1 MFKLPRRSLPLA
13 LVPALFWALGSRPP
27 AEQFTATLDGASEVP
42 AVQTG
47 ATGTATVTI
56 DGHELT
62 WHLEVSGID
71 NPTMGHIHGAAPGEN
86 GGVLVPLFREEKGE
100 KFSGVLSDGHAT
112 VEDNVLEAIRAGNA
126 YVNVHTKANPRGEIR
141 GQLKPASGM

>member
-1 MFKLPRRSLPLA
+1 MSKLPTRSLPLA
-13 LVPALFWALGSRPP
+13 LVPALFFALGSRPP

-42 AVQTG
+42 AVQTT
-47 ATGTATVTI
+47 ATGTATFTL

-71 NPTMGHIHGAAPGEN
+71 NPTMGHIHGGAPGEN

-100 KFSGVLSDGHAT
+100 HFSGVLSEGHAT
-112 VEDNVLEAIRAGNA
+112 VEDAVIEAIRSGKA

-141 GQLKPASGM
+141 GQIEADKM